1 MKIYFNK
8 IKDNKFFNL
17 IYLKIINIFEI
28 FIIIKL
34 KIWRKI
40 ILIRILKWKFYF
52 LLLTF
57 VLLIILSQLYGFKIK
72 RIFEAPQVGANFL
85 SQQFCSCFYV
95 IGQTEKFCE
104 SYVKY
109 KLPFSLFHNLIF
121 KEVRTKV
128 LFSKSLSK
136 YVNDN
141 VGCVIINSD

>member
-1 MKIYFNK
+1 MKIYLNK
-8 IKDNKFFNL
+8 IIDNKFFNL
-17 IYLKIINIFEI
+17 IYLKFKNLIKIFY
-28 FIIIKL
+28 IIKL

-57 VLLIILSQLYGFKIK
+57 VLLIILSQLYSFKII
-72 RIFEAPQVGANFL
+72 RIFEVPQVGANFL

-104 SYVKY
+104 NYVKY
-109 KLPFSLFHNLIF
+109 KIPFSLYHNLIF

-128 LFSKSLSK
+128 LFSKSISK

-141 VGCVIINSD
+141 VGCVIINSN